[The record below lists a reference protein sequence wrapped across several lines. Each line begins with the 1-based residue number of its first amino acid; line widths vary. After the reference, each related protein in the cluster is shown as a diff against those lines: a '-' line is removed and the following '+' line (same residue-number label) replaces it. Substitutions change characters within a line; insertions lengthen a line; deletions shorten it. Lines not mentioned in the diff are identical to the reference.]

1 MQDDALEKEKQDS
14 KSRSSTKDVEKDSK
28 DSKSQ
33 PSTKDVEKGNK
44 DSKSQSSTKEVEKG
58 NKDDSKSQSS
68 TKEVEKGNKGSK
80 GKSST
85 NEVEKG
91 NTDSKSQPSTQD
103 RDQGHHM
110 ETLDGQQ
117 EHKDETEPERKR
129 QKTEIRDQPGF
140 VDGVPTPPDKEGAE
154 AEEKPLAS
162 GSRPSFD
169 DAHAAA
175 PQAEA
180 TMELQGDETPPH
192 QGIENPHHNHLSWW
206 CGPVVQR
213 QAWELQWLKARMR
226 PPTLNNDLFNSGYI
240 GFKTY
245 DTPPPSFIASTL
257 GQGVQKNAVYIR
269 VPMPYIPMTAGPR
282 PPLPPPP
289 LPPPKEAPPDT
300 PYPSPSPP
308 PWNRN
313 DDTNNTDNQEE
324 DSHHHGGGV
333 IFESVS
339 WRGPATS
346 NNNEEQWS
354 TEDWSRWNQGPW
366 TIEDWQ
372 SWNAG
377 PWTGNEWET
386 WMAGYYGQCGQSG
399 NPEGSQK
406 DNGEDDDDEEGGSD
420 DAMKPKK
427 GHVVPPPKSMPPP
440 QPKAMPVPPRVS
452 PVHPGAEAEKVPA
465 PPTCPPPG
473 HVIAQQFAE
482 QRDANDMEDDVYE
495 EVQVQD
501 PYTELMMR
509 LGGNRTSP
517 S

>member
-14 KSRSSTKDVEKDSK
+14 KSRSSTKDVEKGSK

-44 DSKSQSSTKEVEKG
+44 
-58 NKDDSKSQSS
+58 DSKSQSS

-192 QGIENPHHNHLSWW
+192 QGIENPHHNHLVVRTCGTETGVGTSMVEGQNEASDLEQRPLQLGLYWLQDLRHTSSFFHCLNAWTRSSEKRCLHQGADAIYPDDSWTSASSTTTTITTT
-206 CGPVVQR
+206 QR
-213 QAWELQWLKARMR
+213 S
-226 PPTLNNDLFNSGYI
+226 TTGHTIS
-240 GFKTY
+240 
-245 DTPPPSFIASTL
+245 IAITAAME
-257 GQGVQKNAVYIR
+257 QKR
-269 VPMPYIPMTAGPR
+269 RHQQHRQP
-282 PPLPPPP
+282 
-289 LPPPKEAPPDT
+289 
-300 PYPSPSPP
+300 
-308 PWNRN
+308 
-313 DDTNNTDNQEE
+313 
-324 DSHHHGGGV
+324 GGG
-333 IFESVS
+333 
-339 WRGPATS
+339 
-346 NNNEEQWS
+346 
-354 TEDWSRWNQGPW
+354 
-366 TIEDWQ
+366 
-372 SWNAG
+372 
-377 PWTGNEWET
+377 
-386 WMAGYYGQCGQSG
+386 
-399 NPEGSQK
+399 
-406 DNGEDDDDEEGGSD
+406 
-420 DAMKPKK
+420 
-427 GHVVPPPKSMPPP
+427 
-440 QPKAMPVPPRVS
+440 
-452 PVHPGAEAEKVPA
+452 
-465 PPTCPPPG
+465 
-473 HVIAQQFAE
+473 
-482 QRDANDMEDDVYE
+482 
-495 EVQVQD
+495 
-501 PYTELMMR
+501 
-509 LGGNRTSP
+509 
-517 S
+517 